1 MEDTENTQ
9 AQEQTQA
16 TQQVVTP
23 ATQQTTTP
31 KIDDDQLEAMLNKG
45 RNQKDN
51 SILKSYYEQQGMTE
65 DEVKSAISEY
75 KANKK
80 AQTEQQKKAYDDALG
95 EIEELKAQ
103 ILQSNI
109 NTKATNI
116 GLDMG
121 VDKNV
126 VGYLIKIA
134 DLSKAVNEKNE
145 ISEEAIKN
153 AFEEVL
159 KNVPALKSSVNSNTG
174 FKVGADNVQQ
184 ENDKTN
190 MLRKVAG
197 LPPLK

>member
-1 MEDTENTQ
+1 MADAENNTQ
-9 AQEQTQA
+9 VTPQPQAQA
-16 TQQVVTP
+16 TQQVTAP
-23 ATQQTTTP
+23 EIDYGKIEAMINKGTQQ
-31 KIDDDQLEAMLNKG
+31 KENA
-45 RNQKDN
+45 
-51 SILKSYYEQQGMTE
+51 ILKSFFEQQGMTE
-65 DEVKSAISEY
+65 DEVKTAITTY
-75 KANKK
+75 KAEQGKK
-80 AQTEQQKKAYDDALG
+80 AEEQKTAYANMQA
-95 EIEELKAQ
+95 ENEQLKAQ

-109 NTKATNI
+109 NAKATDI

-121 VDKNV
+121 VDKNA
-126 VGYLIKIA
+126 VGYLIKMA

-145 ISEEAIKN
+145 ISEEEIKN

-159 KNVPALKSSVNSNTG
+159 KNVPALKASVNSNTG

>member
-1 MEDTENTQ
+1 MADAGNNAQVTPQPQ
-9 AQEQTQA
+9 AQQ
-16 TQQVVTP
+16 TQQVTAP
-23 ATQQTTTP
+23 EIDYG
-31 KIDDDQLEAMLNKG
+31 KIEAMINKG
-45 RNQKDN
+45 SQQKEN
-51 SILKSYYEQQGMTE
+51 AILKSYFEQQGMTE
-65 DEVKSAISEY
+65 DEVKSAVAEY
-75 KANKK
+75 RANKQK
-80 AQTEQQKKAYDDALG
+80 QADEQKNAYANMQA
-95 EIEELKAQ
+95 ENEQLKAQ

-109 NTKATNI
+109 NAKATDI

-121 VDKNV
+121 VDKNA
-126 VGYLIKIA
+126 VGYLIKMA

-159 KNVPALKSSVNSNTG
+159 KNVPALKASVNSNTG
-174 FKVGADNVQQ
+174 FKVGADSVQQ

>member
-1 MEDTENTQ
+1 MADAENNTQ
-9 AQEQTQA
+9 
-16 TQQVVTP
+16 VTP
-23 ATQQTTTP
+23 QPQAQQTQQTTP
-31 KIDDDQLEAMLNKG
+31 QIDYGKIEAMINKG
-45 RNQKDN
+45 SQQKEN
-51 SILKSYYEQQGMTE
+51 AILKSYFEQQGMTE
-65 DEVKSAISEY
+65 DEVKSAVAEY
-75 KANKK
+75 RANKQK
-80 AQTEQQKKAYDDALG
+80 QADEQKNAYANMQA
-95 EIEELKAQ
+95 ENEQLKAQ

-109 NTKATNI
+109 NAKATDI

-121 VDKNV
+121 VDKNA
-126 VGYLIKIA
+126 VGYLIKMA

-159 KNVPALKSSVNSNTG
+159 KNVPALKASVNSNTG

>member
-1 MEDTENTQ
+1 MADTENNTQ
-9 AQEQTQA
+9 AQAQA
-16 TQQVVTP
+16 TQQVTAP
-23 ATQQTTTP
+23 EIDYGKIEAMINKGTQQ
-31 KIDDDQLEAMLNKG
+31 KENA
-45 RNQKDN
+45 
-51 SILKSYYEQQGMTE
+51 ILKSFFEQQGMTE
-65 DEVKSAISEY
+65 DEVKSAVLEY
-75 KANKK
+75 RANKQK
-80 AQTEQQKKAYDDALG
+80 QADEQKNAYANMQA
-95 EIEELKAQ
+95 ENEQLKAQ

-109 NTKATNI
+109 NAKATDI

-121 VDKNV
+121 VDKNA
-126 VGYLIKIA
+126 VGYLIKMA

-159 KNVPALKSSVNSNTG
+159 KNVPALKASVNSNTG

>member
-1 MEDTENTQ
+1 MADTENTQ
-9 AQEQTQA
+9 
-16 TQQVVTP
+16 VTP
-23 ATQQTTTP
+23 QAQAQQTQQTTP
-31 KIDDDQLEAMLNKG
+31 QIDYGKIEAMINKG
-45 RNQKDN
+45 TQQKEN
-51 SILKSYYEQQGMTE
+51 AILKSFFEQQGMTE
-65 DEVKSAISEY
+65 DEVKSAISSY
-75 KANKK
+75 KAEQGNK
-80 AQTEQQKKAYDDALG
+80 AEEQKIAYANMQA
-95 EIEELKAQ
+95 ENEQLKAQ
-103 ILQSNI
+103 ILQNNI
-109 NTKATNI
+109 NAKATDI

-121 VDKNV
+121 VDKNA
-126 VGYLIKIA
+126 VGYLIKMA

-159 KNVPALKSSVNSNTG
+159 KNVPALKASVNSNTG

>member
-1 MEDTENTQ
+1 MADAGNNTQ
-9 AQEQTQA
+9 VTPQPQAQQ
-16 TQQVVTP
+16 TQQVTAP
-23 ATQQTTTP
+23 EIDYG
-31 KIDDDQLEAMLNKG
+31 KIEAMINKG
-45 RNQKDN
+45 SQQKEN
-51 SILKSYYEQQGMTE
+51 AILKSYFEQQGMTE
-65 DEVKSAISEY
+65 DEVKSAVAEY
-75 KANKK
+75 RANKQK
-80 AQTEQQKKAYDDALG
+80 QADEQKTAYANMQA
-95 EIEELKAQ
+95 ENEQLKAQ

-109 NTKATNI
+109 NAKATDI

-121 VDKNV
+121 VDKNA
-126 VGYLIKIA
+126 VGYLIKMA

-159 KNVPALKSSVNSNTG
+159 KNVPALKASVNSNTG

-184 ENDKTN
+184 DNDKTN

>member
-1 MEDTENTQ
+1 MADTENTQ
-9 AQEQTQA
+9 VTPQPQAQA
-16 TQQVVTP
+16 TQQVTAP
-23 ATQQTTTP
+23 EIDYG
-31 KIDDDQLEAMLNKG
+31 KIEAMINKG
-45 RNQKDN
+45 SQQKEN
-51 SILKSYYEQQGMTE
+51 AILKSYFEQQGMTE
-65 DEVKSAISEY
+65 DEVKSAVAEY
-75 KANKK
+75 RANKQK
-80 AQTEQQKKAYDDALG
+80 QADEQKNAYANMQA
-95 EIEELKAQ
+95 ENEQLKAQ

-109 NTKATNI
+109 NAKATDI

-121 VDKNV
+121 VDKNA
-126 VGYLIKIA
+126 VGYLIKMA

-159 KNVPALKSSVNSNTG
+159 KNVPALKASVNSNTG
-174 FKVGADNVQQ
+174 FKVGANNVQQ

>member
-1 MEDTENTQ
+1 MADTENNTQ
-9 AQEQTQA
+9 VTPQPQAQA
-16 TQQVVTP
+16 TQQVTAP
-23 ATQQTTTP
+23 EIDYG
-31 KIDDDQLEAMLNKG
+31 KIEAMINKG
-45 RNQKDN
+45 SQQKEN
-51 SILKSYYEQQGMTE
+51 AILKSYFEQQGMTE
-65 DEVKSAISEY
+65 DEVKSAVAEY
-75 KANKK
+75 RANKQK
-80 AQTEQQKKAYDDALG
+80 QADEQKNAYANMQA
-95 EIEELKAQ
+95 ENEKLKAQ

-109 NTKATNI
+109 NAKATDI

-121 VDKNV
+121 VDKNA
-126 VGYLIKIA
+126 VGYLIKMA

-159 KNVPALKSSVNSNTG
+159 KNVPALKASVNSNTG

>member
-1 MEDTENTQ
+1 MADAENNTQ
-9 AQEQTQA
+9 VTPQPQAQA
-16 TQQVVTP
+16 TQQ
-23 ATQQTTTP
+23 ATAP
-31 KIDDDQLEAMLNKG
+31 EIDYGKIEAMINKG
-45 RNQKDN
+45 TQRKENA
-51 SILKSYYEQQGMTE
+51 ILKSFFEQQGMTE
-65 DEVKSAISEY
+65 DEVKSAISSY
-75 KANKK
+75 KAEQGKK
-80 AQTEQQKKAYDDALG
+80 AEEQKNAYANMQA
-95 EIEELKAQ
+95 ENEQLKAQ

-109 NTKATNI
+109 NAKATDI

-121 VDKNV
+121 VDKNA
-126 VGYLIKIA
+126 VGYLIKMA

-159 KNVPALKSSVNSNTG
+159 KNVPALKASVNSNTG

-184 ENDKTN
+184 DNDKTN

>member
-1 MEDTENTQ
+1 MADTEHNTQ
-9 AQEQTQA
+9 VTPQPQAQA
-16 TQQVVTP
+16 TQQVTAP
-23 ATQQTTTP
+23 EIDYGKIEAMINKGTQQ
-31 KIDDDQLEAMLNKG
+31 KENA
-45 RNQKDN
+45 
-51 SILKSYYEQQGMTE
+51 ILKSFFEQQGMTE
-65 DEVKSAISEY
+65 DEVKSAISSY
-75 KANKK
+75 KAEQGKK
-80 AQTEQQKKAYDDALG
+80 AEEQKNAYANMQA
-95 EIEELKAQ
+95 ENEQLKAQ

-109 NTKATNI
+109 NAKATDI

-121 VDKNV
+121 VDKNA
-126 VGYLIKIA
+126 VGYLIKMA

-145 ISEEAIKN
+145 ISEEEIKN

-159 KNVPALKSSVNSNTG
+159 KNVPALKASVNSNTG